1 MSWMKNRTD
10 GMMPG
15 AEVEPA
21 ADPVGVDPVVEQAL
35 ADFRLSVHAWS
46 EAAYSRPRMPMQ
58 AAHSG
63 WRMAATWA
71 LGCVLVAGGLSGAA
85 LEHHHREVLAR
96 LRAEQQAQQQKLAAQ
111 QRNAHVSDEDL
122 LATVDSDISR
132 DVPAAMQ
139 PLENLMDE
147 NAGQ

>member
-1 MSWMKNRTD
+1 
-10 GMMPG
+10 
-15 AEVEPA
+15 
-21 ADPVGVDPVVEQAL
+21 
-35 ADFRLSVHAWS
+35 
-46 EAAYSRPRMPMQ
+46 MPMQ

-147 NAGQ
+147 NTGQ